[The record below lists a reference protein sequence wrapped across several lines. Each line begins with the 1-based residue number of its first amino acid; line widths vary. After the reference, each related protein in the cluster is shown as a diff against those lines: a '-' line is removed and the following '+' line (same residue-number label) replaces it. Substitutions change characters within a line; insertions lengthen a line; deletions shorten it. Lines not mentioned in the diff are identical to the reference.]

1 MEAAIEGR
9 VNKIHAQ
16 IEETTS
22 HYDREELQIRLA
34 KIIGG
39 VVIISIGVATK
50 TDMKEKKALM
60 EDGLNAAWA
69 AVEDGIVTRVGA
81 LPW

>member
-22 HYDREELQIRLA
+22 DYDREELPIRLA

-39 VVIISIGVATK
+39 VGVISIGAATK
-50 TDMKEKKALM
+50 IEMKEKKALV
-60 EDGLNAAWA
+60 EDALNPARA